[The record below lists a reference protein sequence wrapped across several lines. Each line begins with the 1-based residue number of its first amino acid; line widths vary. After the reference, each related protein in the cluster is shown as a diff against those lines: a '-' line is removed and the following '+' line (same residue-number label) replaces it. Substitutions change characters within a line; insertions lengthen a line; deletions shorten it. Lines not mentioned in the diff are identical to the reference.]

1 MNRARLLQL
10 AGYNAFFWLWFW
22 LFCYWTFPYE
32 RLAAFLSDR
41 VAESASGYTLEIGE
55 LSPHWVTGVALS
67 NVKVRK
73 QGAADAATSEAS
85 DKAAKK
91 KKKKDDAIN
100 IREARAR
107 MGILSLLM
115 GGKSLSFSAVLEQG
129 EIEGEYEEDGD
140 KKRIDAQLTK
150 IDLQKLGILDSLVS
164 LPVKGTLEGAVDLTL
179 AKVPSQSSGTV
190 TMTMKGLTFGDGEAK
205 LKVGSMGGLTIDPV
219 NAGNVTL
226 ELDVKEGVG
235 RVKRLV
241 ADGQDVELTGSGE
254 VRFADPLSRSRLDI
268 LLQIKFTDAYRN
280 KSSRTKALFSLL
292 DGASIPQVR
301 AAKTPDGAL
310 AFKLVGALS
319 SVRAVPSARSVSTR
333 TAGKRA
339 APAAEAAADDD
350 DED

>member
-1 MNRARLLQL
+1 VNRTRLLQL

-32 RLAAFLSDR
+32 RLAAFLTDR
-41 VAESASGYTLEIGE
+41 VAESGSGYSLEIGE
-55 LSPHWVTGVALS
+55 LSPYWVTGVALS
-67 NVKVRK
+67 NVKVRR
-73 QGAADAATSEAS
+73 QGAADAASADAS
-85 DKAAKK
+85 DKA
-91 KKKKDDAIN
+91 KKKKDDAIR

-107 MGILSLLM
+107 MGILSLLL

-140 KKRIDAQLTK
+140 TKRIDARLTK

-179 AKVPSQSSGTV
+179 AKAASKSSGKV
-190 TMTMKGLTFGDGEAK
+190 TLTMKGLTFGDGEAK
-205 LKVGSMGGLTIDPV
+205 LKLGSMGGLTIDPV

-235 RVKRLV
+235 QVKRLV
-241 ADGQDVELTGSGE
+241 ADGKDVELKGSGE
-254 VRFADPLSRSRLDI
+254 VRFSDPLSRSRLDV

-301 AAKTPDGAL
+301 AAKTPDGTL